1 MGFGLGASRFL
12 AFYPK
17 HWKIRADTD
26 FQSKPILF
34 GATVQ
39 TKGCTAMA
47 HYIVLVRDSV
57 AVMKHHAHS
66 NLGRKGFIWLSFPD
80 HGPSSGKSGKKLKQR
95 EERNAVSW
103 LAFWLASP
111 SSYSASFLIQSR
123 TTCIGVTPLT
133 VGLTSYVNDQSRPG
147 PYNMPTSQSDGNNS
161 LCCCFLLPRW
171 L

>member
-1 MGFGLGASRFL
+1 MFL
-12 AFYPK
+12 IEATNRRG
-17 HWKIRADTD
+17 I
-26 FQSKPILF
+26 SGCSSLF
-34 GATVQ
+34 LCCYDSTL
-39 TKGCTAMA
+39 TK
-47 HYIVLVRDSV
+47 
-57 AVMKHHAHS
+57 S

-161 LCCCFLLPRW
+161 LCCCFLLPR
-171 L
+171 